1 MDAPRRASGAL
12 GRAVGATPGDA
23 NDFAD
28 ALMAFLAAARRTRGR
43 MQPLFEDITVPQ
55 LVLMDAIDETGV
67 AGISAVAEL
76 AGLSQPTVT
85 RSVAGLVRQGLAQVV
100 ADTTDARRRAV
111 TLTPQGEEFLDTKR
125 EVVADHLAG
134 AWGGLSDTERA
145 LAAPLLRHL
154 ADIVDGL
161 L

>member
-1 MDAPRRASGAL
+1 VEAPRRASGAL
-12 GRAVGATPGDA
+12 GRAVGDPAGDA

-55 LVLMDAIDETGV
+55 LVLLDAIDETGV

-76 AGLSQPTVT
+76 TGLSQPTVT
-85 RSVAGLVRQGLAQVV
+85 RSVAGLVRQGLAQVD
-100 ADTTDARRRAV
+100 ADGTDARRRAV
-111 TLTPQGEEFLDTKR
+111 ALTSQGQEFLAAKR

-134 AWGGLSDTERA
+134 AWRRLSDAERA